1 MPMTSSPSDRPSS
14 DPTIPSRRASDAAPA
29 ADSAASRFAAD
40 GAAPAAPAPERTEP
54 ERRRGNDRRQREA
67 DRDGTG
73 QINSKGYTG
82 PDRRTGLDRRAY
94 MERQRKVIV
103 AEKMRFIHR
112 SMLTFGVFFFLIVLA
127 GVFLLAPEYAWLQKK
142 AKQIAPHELL
152 ASAPEKPSVPLGLA
166 MNRQIEKVENA
177 TAGISATTQAMIAR
191 AGEAGQV
198 AAQTAQQLAAG
209 DASGLRE
216 LVDFIGNARQMSM
229 SPQGRVQ
236 LDSAVENLKAHL
248 GGWRGDAQ
256 GFSAAVDQARTKDP
270 VLNSML
276 GSVSAKDMEAAAMLL
291 LMGEFRGNLATG
303 RSFEQDLAV
312 VSQLAGNDPKLQQSL
327 SRLAPYAKSGVLNR
341 EGLQK
346 EFKGLAMD
354 IVNAKVSGQPANVQE
369 RAQQRINALV
379 KVRKVDTVDG
389 ASTDAVVNRAQALL
403 DRGDINGAVRELQSL
418 QGPSADAA
426 APFIAQAQGT
436 LAAQQSSDMLM
447 NAVLGQ
453 LAAGGGVSLEGLKG
467 LVTNSLGFDQPVSP
481 ISGQ

>member
-1 MPMTSSPSDRPSS
+1 MTPPPNDRAPT
-14 DPTIPSRRASDAAPA
+14 DPTIPSRRA
-29 ADSAASRFAAD
+29 ADAD
-40 GAAPAAPAPERTEP
+40 GAQGKTAPQPAGHSAPAPTLPEFPPEQ
-54 ERRRGNDRRQREA
+54 ERRRGNDRRQRDA
-67 DRDGTG
+67 DRDASG
-73 QINSKGYTG
+73 QISSRGYTG

-94 MERQRKVIV
+94 MERQRKAIV
-103 AEKMRFIHR
+103 AEKMRFVHR

-127 GVFLLAPEYAWLQKK
+127 AVFLLAPEYAWLKHR
-142 AKQIAPHELL
+142 AEQIAPHELL
-152 ASAPEKPSVPLGLA
+152 TEKEPEEPSVPLGLA

-177 TAGISATTQAMIAR
+177 TGGLSATTQAMIAR

-198 AAQTAQQLAAG
+198 AAQTAQQLANG
-209 DASGLRE
+209 DATGLRD

-229 SPQGRVQ
+229 SQQGRVQ
-236 LDSAVENLKAHL
+236 LDGAVERLKGQL
-248 GGWRGDAQ
+248 GGWRGDAA
-256 GFSAAVDQARTKDP
+256 GFSNAVQTARAKDP
-270 VLNSML
+270 VLDSML
-276 GSVSAKDMEAAAMLL
+276 GSVSAQDMEAAAMLL
-291 LMGEFRGNLATG
+291 LMGEFRSNLATG

-312 VSQLAGNDPKLQQSL
+312 VSRIAGNNPQLQQSL

-369 RAQQRINALV
+369 RAQQRLNALV
-379 KVRKVDTVDG
+379 KVRKVDTLEG
-389 ASTDAVVNRAQALL
+389 ESSDAVVNRAQAML
-403 DRGDINGAVRELQSL
+403 DRGDINGAVRELQTL

-426 APFIAQAQGT
+426 APFITQAQGT

-481 ISGQ
+481 ISGK

>member
-1 MPMTSSPSDRPSS
+1 MTTPPS
-14 DPTIPSRRASDAAPA
+14 DPTIPSRRAADAATS
-29 ADSAASRFAAD
+29 ADGTASRFTGDAAA
-40 GAAPAAPAPERTEP
+40 GAPAPPAPEP
-54 ERRRGNDRRQREA
+54 ERRRGSDRRQRDA
-67 DRDGTG
+67 DRDESG
-73 QINSKGYTG
+73 QVKAKGYTG

-142 AKQIAPHELL
+142 AKQIAPGELL
-152 ASAPEKPSVPLGLA
+152 AQEPQKPSVPLGLA
-166 MNRQIEKVENA
+166 VNRQIEKVENA

-209 DASGLRE
+209 DTTGLRE
-216 LVDFIGNARQMSM
+216 LVDFIGNARQLSM

-236 LDSAVENLKAHL
+236 LDSAVESLKDQL
-248 GGWRGDAQ
+248 GGWQGDAQ
-256 GFSAAVDQARTKDP
+256 GFSTAVQKARTQDP

-276 GSVSAKDMEAAAMLL
+276 GSVSPQDMEAAAMLL
-291 LMGEFRGNLATG
+291 LMGEFRGNLNTG
-303 RSFEQDLAV
+303 RSFDEDLAV
-312 VSQLAGNDPKLQQSL
+312 VSRLAGSDPKLQQSL
-327 SRLAPYAKSGVLNR
+327 ARLAPYAKSGVLNR

-354 IVNAKVSGQPANVQE
+354 IVNAKVAGQDANVQQ
-369 RAQQRINALV
+369 RAQARLNALV
-379 KVRKVDTVDG
+379 KVRKVDTLDG
-389 ASTDAVVNRAQALL
+389 PSTDAVVNRAQALL

-418 QGPSADAA
+418 QGPSAEAA

-436 LAAQQSSDMLM
+436 MAAQQSSDMLM

-481 ISGQ
+481 VSGQ

>member
-1 MPMTSSPSDRPSS
+1 MTTPPS
-14 DPTIPSRRASDAAPA
+14 DPTIPSRRASDATPA
-29 ADSAASRFAAD
+29 DNGASPRPTPD
-40 GAAPAAPAPERTEP
+40 GAPPAPKPPTEP
-54 ERRRGNDRRQREA
+54 ERRRGNDRRQRDA
-67 DRDGTG
+67 DRDDTG
-73 QINSKGYTG
+73 QVNANTYTG

-127 GVFLLAPEYAWLQKK
+127 GVFLLAPEYAWLQSK
-142 AKQIAPHELL
+142 AKQLAPSELL
-152 ASAPEKPSVPLGLA
+152 AREPQKPAVPLGLA
-166 MNRQIEKVENA
+166 MNRQIEKVEKA
-177 TAGISATTQAMIAR
+177 SAGLSATTQAMIAR
-191 AGEAGQV
+191 AGEAGQM
-198 AAQTAQQLAAG
+198 AAQTAQQLASG
-209 DASGLRE
+209 DTTGLRE

-229 SPQGRVQ
+229 SQQGRVQ
-236 LDSAVENLKAHL
+236 LDGAVENLKDHL
-248 GGWRGDAQ
+248 GGWQGDAQ
-256 GFSAAVDQARTKDP
+256 GFSTAVQKARAQDP

-276 GSVSAKDMEAAAMLL
+276 GSVSTQDMEAAAMLL
-291 LMGEFRGNLATG
+291 LMGEFRGNLNTG
-303 RSFEQDLAV
+303 RSFEEDLAV
-312 VSQLAGNDPKLQQSL
+312 VSQIAGSDPKLQQSL

-354 IVNAKVSGQPANVQE
+354 IVNAKVAGQDANVQQ
-369 RAQQRINALV
+369 RAQARLNSLV
-379 KVRKVDTVDG
+379 KVRKVDTVEG

-403 DRGDINGAVRELQSL
+403 NSGDINGAVRELQSL

-436 LAAQQSSDMLM
+436 MAAQQSSDMLM

-481 ISGQ
+481 ISGK